1 MEYMVTKLND
11 IIKKSTNGS
20 KKLNISE
27 TLKNLKVD
35 DIVLVGGEIKAIITI
50 DEKDHSMLFLDDSIG
65 EIRVSV
71 SPEILKEFPERF
83 NPGNIVIIKGRL
95 KENIYPEFHPEVR
108 NKKEKYVLCTA
119 VRVIEP

>member
-1 MEYMVTKLND
+1 MVTKLND

-27 TLKNLKVD
+27 TLKNLEVD
-35 DIVLVGGEIKAIITI
+35 DIVLVGGEIKAIVTI

-65 EIRVSV
+65 EIKVSV
-71 SPEILKEFPERF
+71 GPEILKEFPERF

-95 KENIYPEFHPEVR
+95 KENIYPGFHPEVR